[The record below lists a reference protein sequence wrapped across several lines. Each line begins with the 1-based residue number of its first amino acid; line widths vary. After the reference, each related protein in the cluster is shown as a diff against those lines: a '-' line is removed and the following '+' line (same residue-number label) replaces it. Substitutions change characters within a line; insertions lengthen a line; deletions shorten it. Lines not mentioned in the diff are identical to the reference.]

1 MSLKA
6 FHVIFITA
14 SSLMLFGFGV
24 WMLRAY
30 RGPEGASSD
39 LGWAVGAIVSG
50 VSLLVYEGFFLKKLK
65 NVSYL

>member
-14 SSLMLFGFGV
+14 ASLLAFGFGV

-30 RGPEGASSD
+30 DAEGVKSD
-39 LGWAVGAIVSG
+39 LIYG
-50 VSLLVYEGFFLKKLK
+50 VSSLVVGMGLLIYEGFFLKKLK
-65 NVSYL
+65 KVSYL

>member
-6 FHVIFITA
+6 FHVIFITV
-14 SSLMLFGFGV
+14 SSLMLFGFGA

-39 LGWAVGAIVSG
+39 LVWAVLAVLAG